1 MKISMTVAAAVLV
14 SASGV
19 ALAQQDPINS
29 APNYGPTPAVQ
40 SHQVKHI
47 EDGVNAAPRYS
58 TVAPAGNSRGGVAT
72 IQDGNNP
79 APIVNS
85 ASTTQTPQTRRS
97 TATRATGR
105 VHARQRTHNASHG

>member
-1 MKISMTVAAAVLV
+1 MTVAAAALV

-29 APNYGPTPAVQ
+29 APNYGPTPAVHN
-40 SHQVKHI
+40 HQVKHI

-97 TATRATGR
+97 TATRATGT